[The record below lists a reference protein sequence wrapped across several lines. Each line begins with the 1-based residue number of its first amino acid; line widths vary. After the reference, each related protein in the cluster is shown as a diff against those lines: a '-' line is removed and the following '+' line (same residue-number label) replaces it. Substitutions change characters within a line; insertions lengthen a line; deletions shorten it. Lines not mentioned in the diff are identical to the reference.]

1 MLHTHT
7 HTRACTLE
15 FLFRRFADFGF
26 DFGAAC
32 EREGK
37 RRGGGDV
44 LKIITIKTFYS
55 CVACVVVAV
64 VAWSACCIQYFDLDA
79 PLCVA
84 SASAGRVITIIA
96 L

>member
-7 HTRACTLE
+7 HTRARTLE

-32 EREGK
+32 EREGE
-37 RRGGGDV
+37 RDV

-55 CVACVVVAV
+55 CVACVVVIV